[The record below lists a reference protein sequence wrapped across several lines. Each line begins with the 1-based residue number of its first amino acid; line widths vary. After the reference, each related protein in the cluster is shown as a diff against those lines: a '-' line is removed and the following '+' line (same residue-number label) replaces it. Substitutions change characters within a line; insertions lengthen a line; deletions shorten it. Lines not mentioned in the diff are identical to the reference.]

1 MEELDPPFSM
11 VKKTFK
17 THIVN
22 VLKASDLHGS
32 LTRMTPR
39 WIVVTNVVKLHIP
52 NDWFVMVDVG
62 SIMVP
67 GLTGMLRQALEGDV
81 REASTMP

>member
-1 MEELDPPFSM
+1 
-11 VKKTFK
+11 
-17 THIVN
+17 
-22 VLKASDLHGS
+22 
-32 LTRMTPR
+32 MTPR

-81 REASTMP
+81 REASRMP